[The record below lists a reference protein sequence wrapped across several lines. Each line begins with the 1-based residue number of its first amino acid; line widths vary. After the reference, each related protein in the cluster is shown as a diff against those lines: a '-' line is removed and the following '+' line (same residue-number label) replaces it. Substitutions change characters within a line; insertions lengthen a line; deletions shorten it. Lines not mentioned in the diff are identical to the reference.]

1 MNFEEISRKFRSREK
16 FRGYVYE
23 INVGWQIYGNDVEI
37 SREIL
42 AKEIEEERE
51 KKGEP
56 WVASY
61 VAME

>member
-23 INVGWQIYGNDVEI
+23 INVSWQIYGNDVEI

-51 KKGEP
+51 KKG
-56 WVASY
+56 
-61 VAME
+61 